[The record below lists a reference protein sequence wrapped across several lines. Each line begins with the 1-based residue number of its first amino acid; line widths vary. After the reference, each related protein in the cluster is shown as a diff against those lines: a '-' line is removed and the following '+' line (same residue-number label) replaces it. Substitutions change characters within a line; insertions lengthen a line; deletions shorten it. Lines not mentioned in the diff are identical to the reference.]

1 MRLPAVGGGTAKCP
15 PARDRVSNIGRDLS
29 LPFYAKCL
37 RRPSV
42 PPHASARSTR
52 TTVGAFWGRIITIQG
67 KLMKLCTERLP
78 FAFPEQCC
86 WRSPETSLP
95 SSGKDAGM
103 EYSAH
108 LFRNAS
114 FAILPIFL
122 NMKFL
127 KIEIYT
133 DGDGVYWIKGLVL
146 LVMFSSGQLE

>member
-1 MRLPAVGGGTAKCP
+1 
-15 PARDRVSNIGRDLS
+15 
-29 LPFYAKCL
+29 
-37 RRPSV
+37 
-42 PPHASARSTR
+42 
-52 TTVGAFWGRIITIQG
+52 
-67 KLMKLCTERLP
+67 
-78 FAFPEQCC
+78 
-86 WRSPETSLP
+86 
-95 SSGKDAGM
+95 M